1 MTSPQEKE
9 VLAHLSRAWEE
20 FLALPNK
27 HPDDLDEFR
36 HPLHQLQMI
45 IAWRVARRA
54 DPDTW
59 GTEGK

>member
-9 VLAHLSRAWEE
+9 VLAHLARAWAE

-27 HPDDLDEFR
+27 HPDDLTEYRDAYHR
-36 HPLHQLQMI
+36 IQTL

-59 GTEGK
+59 GTET